1 MQFEWDPNK
10 AELNFRRHQVS
21 FEEAM
26 EAFFDVNAVDEFDKK
41 HSFDEDRYNLIGLSS
56 RRLLF
61 VVYAEYSLEEEVVI
75 RIISARKT
83 EGKYRRLYEQR

>member
-10 AELNFRRHQVS
+10 AALNFRRRKVS

-26 EAFFDVNAVDEFDKK
+26 EAFFDVNAVDEFDEE
-41 HSFDEDRYNLIGLSS
+41 HSLDEDRYNLIGLSS

-61 VVYAEYSLEEEVVI
+61 VVYTEYSVGEEVVI
-75 RIISARKT
+75 RIISARKA